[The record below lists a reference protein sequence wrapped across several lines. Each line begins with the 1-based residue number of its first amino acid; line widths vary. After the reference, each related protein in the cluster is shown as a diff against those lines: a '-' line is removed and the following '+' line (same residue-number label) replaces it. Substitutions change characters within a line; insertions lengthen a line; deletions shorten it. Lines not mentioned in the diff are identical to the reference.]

1 MKLRKQRH
9 DSFHKILYDSRIFAR
24 VSLSYGK
31 GPRSAT
37 LDLLLYDS
45 LCWECGA
52 SGECKA
58 KTKET
63 TCFFAAGTST
73 IQDFRIGR
81 TISTRVSPGKDYVER
96 ENKLSLKKASPS
108 TNAFKKSCIRRKF
121 TK

>member
-1 MKLRKQRH
+1 M
-9 DSFHKILYDSRIFAR
+9 SFSAHGTIQCPGHQSYTPSFCRIFAR

-31 GPRSAT
+31 GPRSAA

-45 LCWECGA
+45 LCWECGS

-81 TISTRVSPGKDYVER
+81 TISTRVSPGNSVKILILFHEFADLNQSR
-96 ENKLSLKKASPS
+96 
-108 TNAFKKSCIRRKF
+108 
-121 TK
+121 